1 MFTGEDVNDDDRL
14 IDLTIAGDSA
24 AFGQIVLKYQD
35 RLCNT
40 LVHVVGCAEE
50 AQDVAQEAFVLAY
63 QKLKSFKRKSG
74 LYTWLYRIAMNT
86 WISRNRRMRPRISV
100 DAVRES
106 SGSDPEDPTETPQEG
121 IEREEQIE
129 QIRAAIAELN
139 DEHREVLVLRDI
151 DGCCYDE
158 IAIMLDIPVGTVR
171 SRLHRARMDLK
182 TKLGGVLHENI

>member
-1 MFTGEDVNDDDRL
+1 MFTGANVNDDDRL

-35 RLCNT
+35 RLFNT

-50 AQDVAQEAFVLAY
+50 AQDVAQEAFVLAF
-63 QKLKSFKRKSG
+63 QKIGSFQRKSA

-86 WISRNRRMRPRISV
+86 WLSRNRKRRPQVSV

-106 SGSDPEDPTETPQEG
+106 SGMEPTDPSETAEEG
-121 IEREEQIE
+121 VEREERIE
-129 QIRAAIAELN
+129 QIRHAIAELN
-139 DEHREVLVLRDI
+139 EEHRGVLVLRDI
-151 DGCCYDE
+151 DGCCYEE
-158 IAIMLDIPVGTVR
+158 IAEMLDIPVGTVR

-182 TKLGGVLHENI
+182 TRLGNVLHENI